1 MNIPRK
7 FALYSVVKPWNLLFC
22 KRLMFDFLSYSRSSP
37 CDHSRKQSGLVYTTT
52 FVKTRL
58 NCDLNFAM
66 KSLGKWLLREPP
78 WPLLGESNFWLRVEG
93 TISRVHFFK
102 RNFHEE
108 HQTPKSSVLI
118 TADTECWQMHCN
130 KSALVRETSLTFRRY
145 LRKYTKVGLVS
156 NKHQTSLRKHPFL
169 LALRRLGRFT
179 RRNVCNSVAK
189 IPYWW
194 RNSMFT

>member
-1 MNIPRK
+1 MSDTIP
-7 FALYSVVKPWNLLFC
+7 FWNLLFC
-22 KRLMFDFLSYSRSSP
+22 KRLMFDFLSYRRSSP
-37 CDHSRKQSGLVYTTT
+37 CDHSRKKSGLVYTTT

-58 NCDLNFAM
+58 NCDLNFVM
-66 KSLGKWLLREPP
+66 KSLGKWLLR
-78 WPLLGESNFWLRVEG
+78 WATMTTFGRVQLLVEG
-93 TISRVHFFK
+93 WGYHFKGSF
-102 RNFHEE
+102 
-108 HQTPKSSVLI
+108 LI

-130 KSALVRETSLTFRRY
+130 KSALVRETSLTFCRY

-156 NKHQTSLRKHPFL
+156 KKHQTSLRKHPFL

-179 RRNVCNSVAK
+179 RRNVYNSVAK